1 VTYYGVEMGHHLIGG
16 QFTIPLDQITAIL
29 IENNLL
35 KKSNSQVVRLWQL
48 VGHCCNLGIGHGY
61 EMLRIASRLASL
73 ACYSTGVNYSN
84 NLDGY
89 KCGTFAVLID

>member
-1 VTYYGVEMGHHLIGG
+1 MGHHLIGG

-35 KKSNSQVVRLWQL
+35 LKPNSQVVRLWQL

-61 EMLRIASRLASL
+61 EMLTIVSRVASL
-73 ACYSTGVNYSN
+73 ACNSTGVN
-84 NLDGY
+84 
-89 KCGTFAVLID
+89 